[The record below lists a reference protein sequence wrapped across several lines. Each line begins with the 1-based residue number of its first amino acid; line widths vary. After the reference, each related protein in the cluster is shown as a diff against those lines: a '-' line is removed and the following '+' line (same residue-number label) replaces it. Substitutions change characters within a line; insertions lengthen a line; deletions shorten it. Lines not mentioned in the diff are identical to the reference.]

1 MINTIDEYIKGWLVG
16 DFKPALIESKDIEVG
31 LKYYKRGNYEAS
43 HVHNIVTEYTII
55 VKGVVEMNDHMYS
68 TGKIVKIEP
77 GMSTDFRC
85 LSDEAI
91 TLVIKTPSIPS
102 DKHFIK

>member
-1 MINTIDEYIKGWLVG
+1 MTSRIYDFVKGWLVG

-31 LKYYKRGNYEAS
+31 LKYYKRGNYESA
-43 HVHNIVTEYTII
+43 HVHNIITEYTII

-68 TGKIVKIEP
+68 TGEIVKIDP
-77 GMSTDFRC
+77 GNSTDFKC

-102 DKHFIK
+102 DKEFIK